1 MKRIYLIGVIS
12 LLCACPHPDRRY
24 PISPPSDSSRL
35 TTGAGTSKP
44 ADVTVISPDMPISP
58 QPISKAPEETPV
70 DIVKVINGLNG
81 QLHDAF
87 FDYDRADVRPD
98 AVAALQQDANLL
110 LPMLSD
116 FPQLR
121 VIIEGHCDERG
132 SAEYNLALGDQRA
145 SAVKNAIVAAGV
157 SASRIKTISYGKE
170 KPFCSESNEACWQ
183 QNRRGHFVYQK

>member
-58 QPISKAPEETPV
+58 KPISKAPEETPV
-70 DIVKVINGLNG
+70 DIAKVINGLNG

-132 SAEYNLALGDQRA
+132 SAEYNLALGDRRA
-145 SAVKNAIVAAGV
+145 SRAAEFLRGFGLPV
-157 SASRIKTISYGKE
+157 PSSEMISYGKE
-170 KPFCSESNEACWQ
+170 APQCTESVESCWRR
-183 QNRRGHFVYQK
+183 NRRAHLVVRQ